1 LSGRTIRIME
11 KAMLTQDQVLQ
22 IFKDSGALL
31 SGHFKLTSG
40 LHSDTYF
47 EKFQVLQYPKYV
59 EELCTELARRFK
71 DDDIELVLG
80 PTTGG
85 VLLAYEIGKQLGTR
99 GIFAEK
105 GDGGRVLKR
114 GFKIEPG
121 QRVLV
126 VDDILTTGGSVW
138 DTIEVVKKSNA
149 VLAGVGILVDR
160 TGGTIDFGVKTEAL
174 ISVSIVKYEP
184 KSCPLCESGIKLIET

>member
-1 LSGRTIRIME
+1 
-11 KAMLTQDQVLQ
+11 MLTDEKVLQ

-31 SGHFKLTSG
+31 HGHFKLTSG

-47 EKFQVLQYPKYV
+47 EKFQVLQFPNYV

-71 DDDIELVLG
+71 DDNIELVLG

-105 GDGGRVLKR
+105 GEGGRVLKR
-114 GFKIEPG
+114 GFKINPG
-121 QRVLV
+121 ERVLV
-126 VDDILTTGGSVW
+126 VDDILTTGGSVF
-138 DTIEVVKKSNA
+138 DTIDVVKKNGG

-160 TGGTIDFGVKTEAL
+160 AGGKIDFGAKTEAL
-174 ISVSIVKYEP
+174 LSLDVMKYEP
-184 KSCPLCESGIKLIET
+184 SDCPMCAAGVPLTET

>member
-1 LSGRTIRIME
+1 
-11 KAMLTQDQVLQ
+11 MLTQEQVLQ

-31 SGHFKLTSG
+31 HGHFKLTSG

-47 EKFQVLQYPKYV
+47 EKFQVLQYPRYV
-59 EELCTELARRFK
+59 QELCTELARRFK
-71 DDDIELVLG
+71 DDEIELVLG

-85 VLLAYEIGKQLGTR
+85 VILAYEIGKQLGTR

-114 GFKIEPG
+114 GFKIEPR

-126 VDDILTTGGSVW
+126 VDDILTTGGSVS
-138 DTIEVVKKSNA
+138 DTITIVRQNEGE
-149 VLAGVGILVDR
+149 LAGVGLLVDR
-160 TGGTIDFGVKTEAL
+160 TGGAIDFGVKTEAL
-174 ISVSIVKYEP
+174 LSLEVDKYEP
-184 KSCPLCESGIKLIET
+184 ADCPLCKAGEPLTET

>member
-1 LSGRTIRIME
+1 MLS
-11 KAMLTQDQVLQ
+11 QDQVLQ

-47 EKFQVLQYPKYV
+47 EKFQVLQFPKYV
-59 EELCTELARRFK
+59 EILCKELAERFK
-71 DDDIELVLG
+71 DDGIDVVLG

-85 VLLAYEIGKQLGTR
+85 VLLAYEIGKQLDTR

-105 GDGGRVLKR
+105 GDSGRVLKR
-114 GFKIEPG
+114 GFKINPG

-138 DTIEVVKKSNA
+138 DTIAVVTQNDA
-149 VLAGVGILVDR
+149 VLAGVGLLVDR
-160 TGGTIDFGVKTEAL
+160 TGGKIDFGAKTEAL
-174 ISVSIVKYEP
+174 LSLAVEKYEP
-184 KSCPLCESGIKLIET
+184 TECPLCKAGVPLTET

>member
-1 LSGRTIRIME
+1 
-11 KAMLTQDQVLQ
+11 MLNQDQVLQ

-31 SGHFKLTSG
+31 HGHFKYTSG
-40 LHSDTYF
+40 AHGAVYF

-59 EELCTELARRFK
+59 EMLCTELANRFK
-71 DDDIELVLG
+71 DDNIQLVLG

-114 GFKIEPG
+114 GFKINPSE
-121 QRVLV
+121 RVLV
-126 VDDILTTGGSVW
+126 VDDVLTTGGSVW
-138 DTIEVVKKSNA
+138 DTIEVVKKNGG
-149 VLAGVGILVDR
+149 VLAGVGLLVDR
-160 TGGTIDFGVKTEAL
+160 TGGNTSFGVRTEAL
-174 ISVSIVKYEP
+174 ISLAVEKFDPAE
-184 KSCPLCESGIKLIET
+184 CPLCKEGIPLIET

>member
-1 LSGRTIRIME
+1 
-11 KAMLTQDQVLQ
+11 MLTQDQVLQ

-31 SGHFKLTSG
+31 HGHFKLTSG
-40 LHSDTYF
+40 MHSDTYF
-47 EKFQVLQYPKYV
+47 EKFQVLQYPNYV
-59 EELCTELARRFK
+59 EQLCTELAERFK
-71 DDDIELVLG
+71 NDNIDVVLG

-105 GDGGRVLKR
+105 GESGRVLKR
-114 GFKIEPG
+114 GFKIEPE

-138 DTIEVVKKSNA
+138 DTIAVVEENGA

-160 TGGTIDFGVKTEAL
+160 AGGKIDFGAKTEAL
-174 ISVSIVKYEP
+174 LSLDVVKYDP
-184 KSCPLCESGIKLIET
+184 ADCPLCKSGVSLTET

>member
-1 LSGRTIRIME
+1 
-11 KAMLTQDQVLQ
+11 MLTQDQVLQ

-31 SGHFKLTSG
+31 NGHFKLTSG

-47 EKFQVLQYPKYV
+47 EKFQVLQYPRYV
-59 EELCTELARRFK
+59 EALCTELAGRFK
-71 DDDIELVLG
+71 DDNIELVLG

-105 GDGGRVLKR
+105 GQGGRVLKR
-114 GFKIEPG
+114 GFAIEPG
-121 QRVLV
+121 TRVLV

-138 DTIEVVKKSNA
+138 DTIDVVKRNNA
-149 VLAGVGILVDR
+149 VLAGVGLLVDR
-160 TGGTIDFGVKTEAL
+160 TGGSIDFGTKTESL
-174 ISVSIVKYEP
+174 LSLSVAKYEP
-184 KSCPLCESGIKLIET
+184 AECPLCKAGVPLTET

>member
-1 LSGRTIRIME
+1 
-11 KAMLTQDQVLQ
+11 MLTQEQVLK
-22 IFKDSGALL
+22 IFEDSGALL
-31 SGHFKLTSG
+31 HGHFKYTSG
-40 LHSDTYF
+40 MHGDIYF

-59 EELCTELARRFK
+59 EMLCTELARRFK
-71 DDDIELVLG
+71 DDNIELVLG

-121 QRVLV
+121 TRVLV
-126 VDDILTTGGSVW
+126 VDDVMTTGGSVW
-138 DTIEVVKKSNA
+138 DTIDVVKRNDA
-149 VLAGVGILVDR
+149 VLAGVGLLVDR
-160 TGGTIDFGVKTEAL
+160 TGGETDFGVKAEAL
-174 ISVSIVKYEP
+174 ISMKVVKYEP
-184 KSCPLCESGIKLIET
+184 EECPLCKAGVPLMET

>member
-1 LSGRTIRIME
+1 
-11 KAMLTQDQVLQ
+11 MLTQERMLQ

-31 SGHFKLTSG
+31 HGHFKLTSG

-71 DDDIELVLG
+71 DDNIELVLG

-121 QRVLV
+121 TRVLV

-138 DTIEVVKKSNA
+138 DTIAIVNQNNA
-149 VLAGVGILVDR
+149 VLAGVGLLVDR
-160 TGGTIDFGVKTEAL
+160 TGGTIDFGVKTESLLSLA
-174 ISVSIVKYEP
+174 VEKFEP
-184 KSCPLCESGIKLIET
+184 EVCPLCKAGTPLTET

>member
-1 LSGRTIRIME
+1 
-11 KAMLTQDQVLQ
+11 MLTQERVLQ

-31 SGHFKLTSG
+31 HGHFKLTSG

-47 EKFQVLQYPKYV
+47 EKFQVLQYPHYV
-59 EELCTELARRFK
+59 EELCAELARRFK
-71 DDDIELVLG
+71 ADNIELVLG

-85 VLLAYEIGKQLGTR
+85 VLLAYEIGKRLGTR

-126 VDDILTTGGSVW
+126 VDDVLTTGGSVR
-138 DTIEVVKKSNA
+138 DTIAIVRQSNA
-149 VLAGVGILVDR
+149 VLAGVGLLVDR
-160 TGGTIDFGVKTEAL
+160 TGGAIDFGVKTEAL
-174 ISVSIVKYEP
+174 LSLEVAKYEP
-184 KSCPLCESGIKLIET
+184 AECPLCKAEEPLTET

>member
-1 LSGRTIRIME
+1 
-11 KAMLTQDQVLQ
+11 MLTQEQVLQ

-31 SGHFKLTSG
+31 HGHFKLTSG
-40 LHSDTYF
+40 MHSDMYF

-59 EELCTELARRFK
+59 EQLCTELAQRFK
-71 DDDIELVLG
+71 DDNIELVLG

-85 VLLAYEIGKQLGTR
+85 VLLAYEIGKQLGTK

-105 GDGGRVLKR
+105 GATGRVLKR

-126 VDDILTTGGSVW
+126 VDDILTTGGSVF
-138 DTIEVVKKSNA
+138 DTIAIVKESNA

-160 TGGTIDFGVKTEAL
+160 AGGKIDFGAKTEPL
-174 ISVSIVKYEP
+174 LSLDVVKYDPSE
-184 KSCPLCESGIKLIET
+184 CPLCKEGVFLTET

>member
-1 LSGRTIRIME
+1 M
-11 KAMLTQDQVLQ
+11 Q

-31 SGHFKLTSG
+31 QGHFKLTSG
-40 LHSDTYF
+40 MHSNTYF

-59 EELCTELARRFK
+59 EQLCTELATRFAN
-71 DDDIELVLG
+71 DNIELVLG

-105 GDGGRVLKR
+105 GESGRTLKR

-121 QRVLV
+121 TRVLV

-138 DTIEVVKKSNA
+138 DTIAVVKENNA

-160 TGGTIDFGVKTEAL
+160 AGGKIDFGARTEAL
-174 ISVSIVKYEP
+174 ISLDVVKYDPAE
-184 KSCPLCESGIKLIET
+184 CPICKAGVPLTET

>member
-1 LSGRTIRIME
+1 MLSNE
-11 KAMLTQDQVLQ
+11 QVLQ

-31 SGHFKLTSG
+31 QGHFKLTSG

-47 EKFQVLQYPKYV
+47 EKFQVLQHPRYV
-59 EELCTELARRFK
+59 EQLCTEMARRFK
-71 DDDIELVLG
+71 GDDIQLVLG

-85 VLLAYEIGKQLGTR
+85 VILAYEVGKQLGTR

-114 GFKIEPG
+114 GFKINPG

-126 VDDILTTGGSVW
+126 VDDVLTTGGSVT
-138 DTIEVVKKSNA
+138 DTIDVMRRSGG
-149 VLAGVGILVDR
+149 VLAGVALLVDR
-160 TGGTIDFGVKTEAL
+160 TGGETDFGVRTEAL
-174 ISVSIVKYEP
+174 LSLKVDKFESAE
-184 KSCPLCESGIKLIET
+184 CPLCRAGVPLTET

>member
-1 LSGRTIRIME
+1 
-11 KAMLTQDQVLQ
+11 MLTQERVLH
-22 IFKDSGALL
+22 IFEDSGALL
-31 SGHFKLTSG
+31 HGHFKLTSG

-59 EELCTELARRFK
+59 EELCAELAQRFK
-71 DDDIELVLG
+71 NDNIELVLG

-105 GDGGRVLKR
+105 GDSGRVLKR
-114 GFKIEPG
+114 GFKVAPG
-121 QRVLV
+121 TRVLV

-138 DTIEVVKKSNA
+138 DTIAIVRESGA
-149 VLAGVGILVDR
+149 VLAGVGLLVDR
-160 TGGTIDFGVKTEAL
+160 TGGKIDFGVKTEAL
-174 ISVSIVKYEP
+174 LSLEVAKYEP
-184 KSCPLCESGIKLIET
+184 MECPLCKAGEPLTET